1 MSLSSNIIAPLEL
14 RLAEGQPYYS
24 YTKKNT
30 SSDER
35 FDSEN
40 HLLESVLWDSKNK
53 NTGTQFVTKQLNKG
67 VFRLSLLF
75 NVEIIHIN
83 NINICIYKERKRDR

>member
-40 HLLESVLWDSKNK
+40 HLLEFVLWDSKNK
-53 NTGTQFVTKQLNKG
+53 NTDTIRHKTTQQRSIKTFATLQ
-67 VFRLSLLF
+67 R
-75 NVEIIHIN
+75 
-83 NINICIYKERKRDR
+83 RDYTQ